1 MEEVTLLGF
10 WPSPYSHRVIWALK
24 LKGVKY
30 EYIEEDLGNKSDMLL
45 QYNPVYKK
53 IPVLVHG
60 GRPIAES
67 FVILQYI
74 EDTWPHTYPLLP
86 KNAHER
92 ALARFWIKF
101 GEDKGYIIFSAFFL
115 VSEEKDL
122 GDAGMKE
129 VLEFLKILEE
139 QALGDKKFFGGDKIG
154 MVDIAYGWLSYFFKG
169 MEEMRGVKLLEPST
183 LPRLHAWAENFKQ
196 VSVIKDNLPDYT
208 KLLVHL
214 KSVREKMTAQNP
226 TSKK

>member
-1 MEEVTLLGF
+1 MEEVKVLGF

-30 EYIEEDLGNKSDMLL
+30 EYIEEDLGNKMT
-45 QYNPVYKK
+45 PV
-53 IPVLVHG
+53 IVHG

-67 FVILQYI
+67 VVILQYI
-74 EDTWPHTYPLLP
+74 EDTWPHNYPLLP
-86 KNAHER
+86 KDAHER

-101 GEDKGYIIFSAFFL
+101 GDDKRPIFSVFFQ
-115 VSEEKDL
+115 VSEERDR
-122 GDAGMKE
+122 GDEMKE

-154 MVDIAYGWLSYFFKG
+154 MVDIVYGWLSYLFKCL
-169 MEEMRGVKLLEPST
+169 EEMKGVKLLEPNT
-183 LPRLHAWAENFKQ
+183 FPRLHAWAENFKQ

-208 KLLVHL
+208 KVLLYL
-214 KSVREKMTAQNP
+214 KLVREKITAENP
-226 TSKK
+226 SSR

>member
-1 MEEVTLLGF
+1 MEEVKVLGF

-30 EYIEEDLGNKSDMLL
+30 EYIEEDLGNKSHMLL
-45 QYNPVYKK
+45 QYNPVHKMT
-53 IPVLVHG
+53 PVIVHG

-67 FVILQYI
+67 VVILQYI
-74 EDTWPHTYPLLP
+74 EDTWPHNYPLLP
-86 KNAHER
+86 KDAHER

-101 GEDKGYIIFSAFFL
+101 GDDKRPIFSVFFQ
-115 VSEEKDL
+115 VSEERDR
-122 GDAGMKE
+122 GDEMKE

-154 MVDIAYGWLSYFFKG
+154 MVDIVYGWLSYLFKCL
-169 MEEMRGVKLLEPST
+169 EEMKGVKLLEPNT
-183 LPRLHAWAENFKQ
+183 FPRLHAWAENFKQ

-208 KLLVHL
+208 KVLLYL
-214 KSVREKMTAQNP
+214 KLVREKITAENP
-226 TSKK
+226 SSR